1 MDGLRLA
8 QKKNFALVA
17 LEVSNKIKIAHEKI
31 DNFVSEFENMH
42 GRRPMN
48 EEIMT
53 NFGEEM
59 AQDILKQYLDKYNSF
74 SISLNDYENNV

>member
-1 MDGLRLA
+1 
-8 QKKNFALVA
+8 
-17 LEVSNKIKIAHEKI
+17 
-31 DNFVSEFENMH
+31 
-42 GRRPMN
+42 MN